1 LRLLIAAFY
10 GTFLELLATFID
22 IILHL
27 DKHLIWLVENYGSWI
42 YLILFLIIFCE
53 TGLVVTPFLPGDS
66 LLFVA
71 GAIAATGAMEVQ
83 LLAALLVLAAFCG
96 DNTNYWIGRYFGPR
110 IFAHPN
116 SRLLNR
122 AHLEKTRQFY
132 EKHGGKT
139 VIFARFLP
147 IVRTFAPFV
156 AGIGRMVYPHFVAY
170 SAFGSVFWISF
181 FVFGGFF
188 FGNVPIVKN
197 NLTFFIFGIIIISVL
212 PGIIQFLRSR
222 FGNRGPKPEGD
233 SRVTNSSKGP

>member
-1 LRLLIAAFY
+1 M
-10 GTFLELLATFID
+10 ELLASFID

-27 DKHLIWLVENYGSWI
+27 DRHLVWLVQNYGSQV

-83 LLAALLVLAAFCG
+83 WLALLLMLAAFCG
-96 DNTNYWIGRYFGPR
+96 DNTNFWIGRYFGPR
-110 IFAHPN
+110 IFSRAD

-122 AHLEKTRQFY
+122 AHLEKTNQFY
-132 EKHGGKT
+132 AKHGGKT
-139 VIFARFLP
+139 IIFARFLP
-147 IVRTFAPFV
+147 IIRTFAPFV
-156 AGIGRMVYPHFVAY
+156 AGIGRMNYSYFVSY

-181 FVFGGFF
+181 FVFGGYF

-197 NLTFFIFGIIIISVL
+197 NLTFFIFGIIIVSIL
-212 PGIIQFLRSR
+212 PGMIQFIRNWLE
-222 FGNRGPKPEGD
+222 NRGA
-233 SRVTNSSKGP
+233 SRPQ